1 MHQIL
6 MELLLP
12 HQLSSLTLQTLVKR
26 DIEYPE
32 LMLFTIQCQDEHGKT
47 AASLDGFFL
56 DLGYYPDLDELDA
69 VFFLDGRSAHAL
81 RAFEILAENKV
92 AVEKMLSSTDV
103 SAFIHLEEARVSEAY
118 RGRGLAL
125 RMMREVRFVLRGFG
139 RIVTLKAH
147 PLEGEA
153 NAVTKTRLASYY
165 QSDDRLAFKPINA
178 AEHPGWLVAA
188 WDEPAPASGDGPTWP

>member
-1 MHQIL
+1 
-6 MELLLP
+6 MEFLLP
-12 HQLSSLTLQTLVKR
+12 QQSSSLTLQTVVKR
-26 DIEYPE
+26 DWEDPE
-32 LMLFTIQCQDEHGKT
+32 LMTFTVQCQDDNGNV
-47 AASLDGFFL
+47 AASLEGFFL

-69 VFFLDGRSAHAL
+69 VFFLDSRSVHAL
-81 RAFEILAENKV
+81 RAFEILAANKI

-103 SAFIHLEEARVSEAY
+103 SAFIHLEEAKVSEAY

-153 NAVTKTRLASYY
+153 NAATKTRLASYY
-165 QSDDRLAFKPINA
+165 QSDDGLGFKPINA

-188 WDEPAPASGDGPTWP
+188 WDEPAPARGDGPTWP